1 MNKMHKLAF
10 SIILIAVMLL
20 AGCGNKE
27 TISTSDNETIEM
39 SDEQITALAET
50 KYYGTYKQFTL
61 WNIETNEE
69 VFNIIGRLCVS
80 HDIINDELI
89 ITTKIGNNEYTERLS
104 STCSCVA
111 AVRFASCRAVIA
123 GSNDFVIFYNND
135 AIIAAQTRAAFEHII
150 CYAQIV
156 FVFGYSVHSLSFR
169 VLYS

>member
-1 MNKMHKLAF
+1 MNKMHKLVF
-10 SIILIAVMLL
+10 SLILTAVMLL

-27 TISTSDNETIEM
+27 TTSTSDNETIEM

-89 ITTKIGNNEYTERLS
+89 ITTKIGDNEYIKDRIQDTDKVFYTLRDIPDIS
-104 STCSCVA
+104 SEP
-111 AVRFASCRAVIA
+111 
-123 GSNDFVIFYNND
+123 YHY
-135 AIIAAQTRAAFEHII
+135 E
-150 CYAQIV
+150 
-156 FVFGYSVHSLSFR
+156 YSMRKDSE
-169 VLYS
+169 

>member
-27 TISTSDNETIEM
+27 TTSISNNETIEM
-39 SDEQITALAET
+39 SDEQITALTET

-89 ITTKIGNNEYTERLS
+89 VTTKIGNNEYRKDRIQDTDKMFYTLRD
-104 STCSCVA
+104 VP
-111 AVRFASCRAVIA
+111 
-123 GSNDFVIFYNND
+123 NDFSEPYHYEYN
-135 AIIAAQTRAAFEHII
+135 TRKDSE
-150 CYAQIV
+150 
-156 FVFGYSVHSLSFR
+156 
-169 VLYS
+169 